1 MGSRMRRFTTAAAA
15 ALMMVAVSMP
25 VEAGWVI
32 DQVVKGRGM
41 DGSTQRLFLQAN
53 RLKVVHNE
61 GARTTQATVMDLD
74 AQTITQID
82 YQQRTYT
89 TATAKEYADLMRDGF
104 KAMGEQM
111 SQTQSQMKELEEQ
124 LKTLPPEQRRAV
136 EAMMKQAQQGA
147 GPAGSTGKPE
157 ECVPDKVDV
166 KGTGKRMTVAGY
178 DASGYQVFS
187 NGDFDSE
194 VYIAP
199 GITAVR
205 ELDPR
210 KLEHMVS
217 EMMKAMPQCATR
229 GGMFGADPMW
239 KLMKDGYPVRSVG
252 KDGGTIEVVKAESR
266 SLGANEFEPPTGFA
280 RKTLKEMMGG
290 R

>member
-1 MGSRMRRFTTAAAA
+1 MRRFTTAAVATLMVVAA
-15 ALMMVAVSMP
+15 SMP

-61 GARTTQATVMDLD
+61 GALTTQATVMDLD

-104 KAMGEQM
+104 KTMGEQM
-111 SQTQSQMKELEEQ
+111 GQMQSQMKELEEQ

-136 EAMMKQAQQGA
+136 EAMMKQAQQ

-187 NGDFDSE
+187 NGDLDSE

-205 ELDPR
+205 EIDPR
-210 KLEHMVS
+210 KLERMVS
-217 EMMKAMPQCATR
+217 EMMKAMPQCSTR

-252 KDGGTIEVVKAESR
+252 KDGGIIEVVKAESR

-280 RKTLKEMMGG
+280 RKTLKEMIGG

>member
-1 MGSRMRRFTTAAAA
+1 MRRFTTTAAA
-15 ALMMVAVSMP
+15 ALMMVAASMP

-32 DQVVKGRGM
+32 DQVVKGRDM

-53 RLKVVHNE
+53 RLKVINNE

-111 SQTQSQMKELEEQ
+111 GQMKELEEQ

-147 GPAGSTGKPE
+147 APAGPTGKPE
-157 ECVPDKVDV
+157 KCVPDKVDV

-187 NGDFDSE
+187 NGDLDSE

-205 ELDPR
+205 EIDPR
-210 KLEHMVS
+210 KLERMVS
-217 EMMKAMPQCATR
+217 EMMKAMPQCQTR

-239 KLMKDGYPVRSVG
+239 KLMKDGYPVRSIG
-252 KDGGTIEVVKAESR
+252 KDGATTEVVKAESR